1 MLDTKNGNTLWDD
14 AIAKD
19 MCYVRCVLIL
29 EAWGGSP
36 LPGHQFI
43 NCHMIF
49 DVKIENLR
57 RKAIM
62 DAGDQMNQLKSC
74 RR

>member
-1 MLDTKNGNTLWDD
+1 MLDKRNGNTLWAD

-19 MCYVRCVLIL
+19 MCSVRCVLIL
-29 EAWGGSP
+29 EAWGDIPS
-36 LPGHQFI
+36 PGHQFI
-43 NCHMIF
+43 KCRMIF
-49 DVKIENLR
+49 DVKIEDLQ
-57 RKAIM
+57 RKARM